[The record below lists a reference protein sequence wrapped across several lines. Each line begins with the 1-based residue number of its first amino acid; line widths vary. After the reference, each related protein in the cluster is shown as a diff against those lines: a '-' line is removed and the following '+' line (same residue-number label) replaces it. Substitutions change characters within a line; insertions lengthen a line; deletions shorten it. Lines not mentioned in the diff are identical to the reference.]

1 MSTTNGGDAPL
12 PVSAPATAGERGR
25 PTRVAPLGIGLAVP
39 AGVVSSAEIERR
51 LGLDAGW
58 IQSRTHIEERRWL
71 APDAKLADL
80 ATDAGRR
87 ALADAGVEAD
97 EVDLVIAATITP
109 DEITPALAVIVAAQ
123 LEAHRAG
130 GYDIH
135 SGCSGFVTALATAT
149 AMVEAGRARTV
160 LVVAAEAMSRITNP
174 DDRATAGLLAD
185 GAGAV
190 VIRGAYDEGVGRIG
204 PSVFGSDGGLGGTV
218 WVPTDRPSVYDERYT
233 RGKDNTVVM
242 NGHET
247 YLTAVRHHEQ
257 LVLDTVAADGATLDD
272 IDLFVLHQANGR
284 ILEAVRKRLGLEPD
298 RLVNLIGQRGN
309 TSAATVVIALADLHA
324 QGRLQHGTRV
334 VLAAFGSGLAWAGM
348 SLTWEGG
355 R

>member
-1 MSTTNGGDAPL
+1 MSTTNGGSAPL
-12 PVSAPATAGERGR
+12 TETVPATAGDRGR
-25 PTRVAPLGIGLAVP
+25 PTRVAPLGVGLAVP
-39 AGVVSSAEIERR
+39 DSVVSSAEIERR

-58 IQSRTHIEERRWL
+58 IASRTHIEERRWL

-80 ATDAGRR
+80 ATEAARQALEDAR
-87 ALADAGVEAD
+87 VEAD
-97 EVDLVIAATITP
+97 ELDLVIAATITP
-109 DEITPALAVIVAAQ
+109 DDITPALAVIVAAQ

-149 AMVEAGRARTV
+149 AMVESGRARTV

-185 GAGAV
+185 GAGAM

-218 WVPTDRPSVYDERYT
+218 WVPTDRPSVYDESYT
-233 RGKDNTVVM
+233 RGKDGTVVM

-257 LVLDTVAADGATLDD
+257 LVLDAVAADGTTLDD
-272 IDLFVLHQANGR
+272 VDLFVLHQANGR
-284 ILEAVRKRLGLEPD
+284 IIEAVRKRLGIEPE
-298 RLVNLIGQRGN
+298 RFVNLIGRRGN
-309 TSAATVVIALADLHA
+309 TSAATVVLALADLRA
-324 QGRLQHGTRV
+324 AGRLGPGTRV
-334 VLAAFGSGLAWAGM
+334 VLAAFGSGLAWAG
-348 SLTWEGG
+348 LTMTWGG
-355 R
+355 DR